1 MVMSL
6 WPTFWHTLQIEDE
19 LDELCASR
27 VSSVVDGNS
36 PATVQ
41 RSFRQYTRA
50 AVGTEFLSPY
60 PINLLTYLL
69 TYDPTA
75 NLQYTQLVKYPHTS
89 TSTRQQYSS
98 TAEVPVQVPVL
109 QPCSSMWR
117 IEVESLFQMTGPI
130 CPLPRSS
137 APWLGLCLG
146 LRVMVTVRVGV

>member
-50 AVGTEFLSPY
+50 AVVTEFLSPY
-60 PINLLTYLL
+60 P
-69 TYDPTA
+69 
-75 NLQYTQLVKYPHTS
+75 PHNHTHTHTHGKPAVYS
-89 TSTRQQYSS
+89 TSQVPAYQYQYS
-98 TAEVPVQVPVL
+98 TAVL
-109 QPCSSMWR
+109 
-117 IEVESLFQMTGPI
+117 
-130 CPLPRSS
+130 
-137 APWLGLCLG
+137 
-146 LRVMVTVRVGV
+146 